1 MGAFGIFAFVVTFA
15 YVVYYVV
22 VYNMDTHK
30 KTDSK
35 SDTEVIDVPGSVTSI
50 PDDPPTLVVETSN
63 GKYTIP
69 GNDNEADD
77 EMADEDGENQES
89 PVSDSADAVMERLLN
104 EMEPV
109 NVSSEAE
116 FESDEL
122 KQLLLDGG
130 LTPSRQQIVYSKI
143 SI

>member
-1 MGAFGIFAFVVTFA
+1 
-15 YVVYYVV
+15 
-22 VYNMDTHK
+22 
-30 KTDSK
+30 
-35 SDTEVIDVPGSVTSI
+35 
-50 PDDPPTLVVETSN
+50 
-63 GKYTIP
+63 
-69 GNDNEADD
+69 
-77 EMADEDGENQES
+77 
-89 PVSDSADAVMERLLN
+89 MERLLK

-130 LTPSRQQIVYSKI
+130 LTPSKQQIVYSKI

>member
-77 EMADEDGENQES
+77 EMDDGDGEHQDP

-130 LTPSRQQIVYSKI
+130 LTPTRQQIVYSKI

>member
-35 SDTEVIDVPGSVTSI
+35 SDTEVIDVPGSVTGI

-77 EMADEDGENQES
+77 EMEDS
-89 PVSDSADAVMERLLN
+89 FIHFSAYTKKSRTVSEDLYLFA
-104 EMEPV
+104 
-109 NVSSEAE
+109 
-116 FESDEL
+116 
-122 KQLLLDGG
+122 
-130 LTPSRQQIVYSKI
+130 I
-143 SI
+143 